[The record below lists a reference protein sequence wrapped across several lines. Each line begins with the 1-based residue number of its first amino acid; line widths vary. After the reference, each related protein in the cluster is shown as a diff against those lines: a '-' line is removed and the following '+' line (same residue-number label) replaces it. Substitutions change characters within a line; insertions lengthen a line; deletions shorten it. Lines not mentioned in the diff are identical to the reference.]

1 MTSEQIE
8 KAINAYIGH
17 DPEIDD
23 GFGTEERR
31 EAFRAGVY
39 WLADYLCNIP
49 MKNIFFELKTLKDT
63 EDEQKDN

>member
-17 DPEIDD
+17 EPEIDE

-39 WLADYLCNIP
+39 WLTEYLCNIP

-63 EDEQKDN
+63 EDEQRDN

>member
-17 DPEIDD
+17 EPEIDE

-31 EAFRAGVY
+31 EAFKAGVY
-39 WLADYLCNIP
+39 WLTEYLCNIP
-49 MKNIFFELKTLKDT
+49 MKDIFFELKTLKDT
-63 EDEQKDN
+63 GDEQKDN

>member
-17 DPEIDD
+17 EPEIDE
-23 GFGTEERR
+23 GFETEERR

-39 WLADYLCNIP
+39 WLTEYLCNIP

-63 EDEQKDN
+63 EDEQRDN